1 MTVFVFPPAEDEG
14 SESGNFVTNE
24 DPSQKLKWQA
34 HLEFTQNQ
42 ELGELTWDKVSK
54 LVNVSICYLKQ
65 AKQKATYWS
74 SMIKCG
80 GGEEFLRLAKIIF
93 IFRSTSDCFLY
104 TIV

>member
-1 MTVFVFPPAEDEG
+1 MSNNWVASNVWMLKLQLMYNYNMTVFVFPPAEDEG

-54 LVNVSICYLKQ
+54 FV
-65 AKQKATYWS
+65 
-74 SMIKCG
+74 IKCFNLQATLG
-80 GGEEFLRLAKIIF
+80 RQNKK
-93 IFRSTSDCFLY
+93 
-104 TIV
+104 